1 MATKNPPLWLDASDA
16 AQEALQI
23 AKRIEARQKALAQ
36 VTMHMLAVL
45 AKSAPKEQIDQLLAE
60 LERIRDL
67 TGPAGVAAGE
77 VVVTAMATL
86 ERAAKR

>member
-1 MATKNPPLWLDASDA
+1 MAATTTEIRRDAGV
-16 AQEALQI
+16 QEALDLI
-23 AKRIEARQKALAQ
+23 RKIEARQKALAQ
-36 VTMHMLAVL
+36 VTMHILATL
-45 AKSAPKEQIDQLLAE
+45 ARTAPREDIDRLLAE

>member
-1 MATKNPPLWLDASDA
+1 MAATTTATRHDA
-16 AQEALQI
+16 AAPQDALELVR
-23 AKRIEARQKALAQ
+23 RIEARQKALAQ
-36 VTMHMLAVL
+36 VTMHMLATL
-45 AKSAPKEQIDQLLAE
+45 ARMAPKEDVDRLLAE

-67 TGPAGVAAGE
+67 TGPSGVAAGE

>member
-1 MATKNPPLWLDASDA
+1 MATKDSPAWLDASDA

-36 VTMHMLAVL
+36 LTMHMLAVL
-45 AKSAPKEQIDQLLAE
+45 AKSTPKEQIDQLLAE
-60 LERIRDL
+60 LERMRDL
-67 TGPAGVAAGE
+67 TGPAGVVAGE

-86 ERAAKR
+86 ERVAKR